1 MENLAQDCGSQ
12 WYREGTGLVSS
23 YCFNLA
29 RRTTKNGRR
38 STFVLLPEG
47 RPDHSSKRLALASF
61 GNDRAPGFR
70 AGAGEVA
77 PRYRDTA
84 PADRDWTG
92 SRWGFCSRICAPW
105 RIKSPPATPNKRLA
119 HRWQQ
124 CGQHPWRRLC
134 QRSAAR
140 TDHRSLPEAAL
151 SRHRS
156 LARVSLGSDR
166 KSVV

>member
-29 RRTTKNGRR
+29 GRTTKNGRR

-70 AGAGEVA
+70 AGEVA

-105 RIKSPPATPNKRLA
+105 RIKR
-119 HRWQQ
+119 
-124 CGQHPWRRLC
+124 
-134 QRSAAR
+134 
-140 TDHRSLPEAAL
+140 
-151 SRHRS
+151 
-156 LARVSLGSDR
+156 DR
-166 KSVV
+166 KSTRLNSSHGYISYAVFCLKKKTKHSRTSRANS

>member
-70 AGAGEVA
+70 AGEVA

-84 PADRDWTG
+84 PADRDWRSEERRG
-92 SRWGFCSRICAPW
+92 GKGGRGGRWED
-105 RIKSPPATPNKRLA
+105 N
-119 HRWQQ
+119 
-124 CGQHPWRRLC
+124 
-134 QRSAAR
+134 
-140 TDHRSLPEAAL
+140 DE
-151 SRHRS
+151 
-156 LARVSLGSDR
+156 
-166 KSVV
+166 

>member
-61 GNDRAPGFR
+61 GNDR
-70 AGAGEVA
+70 
-77 PRYRDTA
+77 
-84 PADRDWTG
+84 
-92 SRWGFCSRICAPW
+92 
-105 RIKSPPATPNKRLA
+105 
-119 HRWQQ
+119 
-124 CGQHPWRRLC
+124 
-134 QRSAAR
+134 
-140 TDHRSLPEAAL
+140 
-151 SRHRS
+151 
-156 LARVSLGSDR
+156 DR
-166 KSVV
+166 KSTRLNSSHRTISYAVFCLKKKKKNKRQHRATRMSKKI